1 MASRDCGSGS
11 MGKAAYLSS
20 TIWSR
25 VASRARLTGS
35 NTPSNS
41 RSRPQV
47 NPVWFLW
54 DGNRL
59 LLSIKPDTAKFR
71 NLHANPAVSLSI
83 LDPKDSFRYLEL
95 RGTVVDME
103 LFTTL
108 EFVNVL
114 AQKYTGANFTGGRDG
129 EERYKV
135 TVQIDSWTAA
145 GG

>member
-1 MASRDCGSGS
+1 MPKGPLPASHLD
-11 MGKAAYLSS
+11 LLE
-20 TIWSR
+20 SR
-25 VASRARLTGS
+25 VLGHLATIDARG
-35 NTPSNS
+35 
-41 RSRPQV
+41 RPQV

-71 NLHANPAVSLSI
+71 NLQANPAVSLSI